1 MNHNIRF
8 YLIASLLGM
17 TVMVG
22 GISLFFGTYLINKTV
37 TREAKNKIQFDLNA
51 ALEIYSNVEKQIN
64 SGLSL
69 TARDQGWEDCIN
81 DKDTYKMEQKLANL
95 IQILDLDFSG
105 FVKNNYT
112 TLCRQS
118 GNKPE
123 NPDTMINPVALLAL
137 ETKSPISGTFVLSHD
152 EIKAEDPKLAES
164 IKITV
169 VNTPEEESKELSEV
183 TSCMVIASAVP
194 IYENNLFLGVI
205 YGGVILNH
213 SIKIVDKVRKTVFQ
227 NEQYQGENIG
237 TVTIFLKD
245 LRISTNVLTKAG
257 NRAVGT
263 KISKEVGIKV
273 LTEGESWID
282 RAFVVNNWNI
292 TAYKPI
298 KDYHGDIAGILSV
311 GVNESKYAEFKRN
324 TLLVFIAITVAGII
338 IAVLLGYILSKLVL
352 NPVYELIKISKKVS
366 EGDLYPVIG
375 KISKGEMGNLQ
386 KTFIEMVVSLREQNI
401 HQKEESEKR
410 LIISQKQASVGRLA
424 AGVAH
429 EINNPLTGVLTFT
442 HMLLQ
447 RDDLDSEMKSDLETI
462 AKATD
467 RVKEIVKGLL
477 NFSRQIKLKP
487 ELSNINKIIEE
498 TITLIENQALVKR
511 VFLCFDPGSD
521 IQKRTLDRS
530 QFQSVIMNIIINAI
544 DATNPGGNI
553 TISTRCNLKTQNGK
567 HREIEIIIAD
577 NGCGISPDQL
587 DKMFD
592 PFFTTKEVGKG
603 TGLGLSVSLGIIEHH
618 GGTISVKSQIGKG
631 STFVIHLPLDK
642 QNE

>member
-1 MNHNIRF
+1 MNHNIRL
-8 YLIASLLGM
+8 YLVASLLGM
-17 TVMVG
+17 TIMVG
-22 GISLFFGTYLINKTV
+22 GISLFFGTYLINKAV
-37 TREAKNKIQFDLNA
+37 TSEAKNTIQFDLNA
-51 ALEIYSNVEKQIN
+51 ALEIYTNVQKQID
-64 SGLSL
+64 SGISL
-69 TARDQGWEDCIN
+69 MALEDGWEECIDSN
-81 DKDTYKMEQKLANL
+81 NNYKMGKKITDL

-112 TLCRQS
+112 TLYRQS
-118 GNKPE
+118 GNME
-123 NPDTMINPVALLAL
+123 YTPDTMINPVALLAL
-137 ETKSPISGTFVLSHD
+137 EAKSTISGTFVLTRE
-152 EIKAEDPKLAES
+152 EILAENPNLAES
-164 IKITV
+164 AKITLI
-169 VNTPEEESKELSEV
+169 NTSGDGDVEAPEE
-183 TSCMVIASAVP
+183 TPCMVIASAVP
-194 IYENNLFLGVI
+194 IYEKNLFLGVI
-205 YGGVILNH
+205 YGGVILNN
-213 SIKIVDKVRKTVFQ
+213 STIIVDRVRKTVFQ
-227 NEQYQGENIG
+227 NEKYKGKNIG
-237 TVTIFLKD
+237 TVTIFLQD

-263 KISKEVGIKV
+263 RISREVGIKV

-282 RAFVVNNWNI
+282 RAFVVNDWNI

-298 KDYHGDIAGILSV
+298 RDYHGNITGILSV
-311 GVNESKYAEFKRN
+311 GVIESKYAEFKKN
-324 TLLVFIAITVAGII
+324 TLLVFISITAAGII

-366 EGDLYPVIG
+366 EGDLYPVIE
-375 KISKGEMGNLQ
+375 KIFKGEMGNLQ
-386 KTFIEMVVSLREQNI
+386 KTFMEMVVTLREQNI

-487 ELSNINKIIEE
+487 ELSDINKIIEE
-498 TITLIENQALVKR
+498 TITLIENQALIKR

-521 IQKRTLDRS
+521 IQQRTLDRS
-530 QFQSVIMNIIINAI
+530 QFQSVLMNIIINAI
-544 DATNPGGNI
+544 DATDPGGNI

-567 HREIEIIIAD
+567 QREIEIIIAD
-577 NGCGISPDQL
+577 NGCGISPEQL

-618 GGTISVKSQIGKG
+618 GGTISVKSQVGKG
-631 STFVIHLPLDK
+631 STFIIHLPLEEYD
-642 QNE
+642 E